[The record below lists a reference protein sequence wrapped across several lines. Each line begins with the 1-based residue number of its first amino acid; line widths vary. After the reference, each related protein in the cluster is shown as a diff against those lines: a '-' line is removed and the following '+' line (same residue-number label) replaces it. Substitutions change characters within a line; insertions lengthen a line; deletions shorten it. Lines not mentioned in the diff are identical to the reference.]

1 MTCRAWEDLLQ
12 QHLDG
17 QEPSLL
23 WQHLRDCPHCAAHKA
38 DTSRLLAAVEL
49 LTPAAPPPHLA
60 DRLTSALLAEARGRK
75 SARWRK
81 RAAVLGGLAAAASL
95 LLAFGL
101 WWRSADRKR
110 SPDDSPLVERRE
122 PPPPLRDN
130 VARAGDAVASLTNKT
145 AKDSTK
151 EPAALLSAVKDTAEP
166 LTRVPAPVEPKL
178 DKPMRE
184 AADGV
189 SNGLS
194 PVTDSARRAVGLFF
208 RDLPVGKSDRPAEA
222 SQ

>member
-12 QHLDG
+12 KHLDG
-17 QEPSLL
+17 DNPSLL
-23 WQHLRDCPHCAAHKA
+23 TQHLRDCPHCAAHKA
-38 DTSRLLAAVEL
+38 DTYRLLAAVEL
-49 LTPAAPPPHLA
+49 VTPAAPPPHLA
-60 DRLTSALLAEARGRK
+60 DRLTSALLAEAKGRK
-75 SARWRK
+75 TARWRK
-81 RAAVLGGLAAAASL
+81 RAAVLGGLAAAAAL

-101 WWRSADRKR
+101 WWWPADKGPSGDH
-110 SPDDSPLVERRE
+110 SPHVERRE

-145 AKDSTK
+145 AKDTTR
-151 EPAALLSAVKDTAEP
+151 EPTALFSAVKDSAEP

-178 DKPMRE
+178 DRPMRE

-208 RDLPVGKSDRPAEA
+208 RDLPVGKGEKPAEA
-222 SQ
+222 SP

>member
-12 QHLDG
+12 LHLDG
-17 QEPSLL
+17 EEPARL
-23 WQHLRDCPHCAAHKA
+23 WQHLRGCPDCAAHKA
-38 DTSRLLAAVEL
+38 DVSRLLAAVES
-49 LTPAAPPPHLA
+49 LTPAAPPPQLA
-60 DRLTSALLAEARGRK
+60 DRLTSGLLNEAKARK
-75 SARWRK
+75 TARWRT
-81 RAAVLGGLAAAASL
+81 RAAVLGGLAAAAAL

-101 WWRSADRKR
+101 WWRPADKTRHQ
-110 SPDDSPLVERRE
+110 DDPPVVERRE

-130 VARAGDAVASLTNKT
+130 VARASDAVASLTNKT

-151 EPAALLSAVKDTAEP
+151 EPSMLLSAVKDSTEP

-189 SNGLS
+189 TNGLA
-194 PVTDSARRAVGLFF
+194 PVTDSARRAVGLFL
-208 RDLPVGKSDRPAEA
+208 RDLSVSKSDKPADA